1 MFWNVRSN
9 NEKAVQSSFVIAQKI
24 TQTTKPYSDRKFVKQ
39 YLTDVTQEMCRKMVT
54 EFEKTSLSL
63 WTMTPGLSTV
73 LLMISL
79 TDQND
84 TTQLAIF
91 VKEVDKELKDREELL
106 SVQST
111 NNTTRADTF
120 DHN

>member
-1 MFWNVRSN
+1 MRSN

-39 YLTDVTQEMCRKMVT
+39 CLTDVTQEMCRKMVT

-111 NNTTRADTF
+111 NNTTSADTF